1 MREEGRRKKK
11 KEEKERRR
19 KEEKREVGKRNA
31 AKASSDMGVKRKKRW
46 CESWWCGKKWKNCNG
61 FHASALMVLQ
71 MVLRSGEM
79 KRSVPEMDR
88 GRSSK
93 SGKSI
98 CGA

>member
-1 MREEGRRKKK
+1 MREEEEERK
-11 KEEKERRR
+11 KERRR
-19 KEEKREVGKRNA
+19 REEEKREVGKRNS
-31 AKASSDMGVKRKKRW
+31 AKASSEMGVKRKRGGAKVGGAEERL
-46 CESWWCGKKWKNCNG
+46 KNCNG

-71 MVLRSGEM
+71 IVLRSVEM
-79 KRSVPEMDR
+79 KQSVLEMDH